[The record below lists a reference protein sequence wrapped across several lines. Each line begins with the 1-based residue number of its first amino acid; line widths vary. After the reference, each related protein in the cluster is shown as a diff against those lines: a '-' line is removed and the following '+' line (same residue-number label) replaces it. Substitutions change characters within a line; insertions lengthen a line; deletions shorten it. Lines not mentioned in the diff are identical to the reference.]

1 MLVVLLKQPLVPLL
15 SPERLAWHIG
25 LPAHQAEHAQAQAK
39 IEQGHLK
46 VEERHVQ
53 PRKKQEQKDVALCDS
68 FRNCGCNEAL
78 AAAAGAANAMYN
90 IHVYS
95 QPRLATLE
103 SQTKLVCIF
112 QQFVSL
118 NGKACCVL

>member
-1 MLVVLLKQPLVPLL
+1 MVLLKQPLVPLL

-46 VEERHVQ
+46 VEERHVRS
-53 PRKKQEQKDVALCDS
+53 PEKKQEQKHVALCGS
-68 FRNCGCNEAL
+68 SQNFQNCGCNEAL

-95 QPRLATLE
+95 QPRLATLV
-103 SQTKLVCIF
+103 KWI
-112 QQFVSL
+112 
-118 NGKACCVL
+118 

>member
-25 LPAHQAEHAQAQAK
+25 LPAHQAEQAQAQAK

-53 PRKKQEQKDVALCDS
+53 SPEKNRSK
-68 FRNCGCNEAL
+68 N
-78 AAAAGAANAMYN
+78 M
-90 IHVYS
+90 
-95 QPRLATLE
+95 
-103 SQTKLVCIF
+103 
-112 QQFVSL
+112 
-118 NGKACCVL
+118 